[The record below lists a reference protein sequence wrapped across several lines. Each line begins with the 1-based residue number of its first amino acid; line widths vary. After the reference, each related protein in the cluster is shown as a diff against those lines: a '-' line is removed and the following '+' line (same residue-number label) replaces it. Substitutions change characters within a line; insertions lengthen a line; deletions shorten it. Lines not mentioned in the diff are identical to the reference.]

1 MSKKNEVNS
10 CEAASDHKEQQGRL
24 QVGDLDYSEELSDEE
39 LEAVAGGFNLKLAHP
54 GPYLPAPMLRFVPP
68 DPY

>member
-10 CEAASDHKEQQGRL
+10 CEAASDHEEQQGRL
-24 QVGDLDYSEELSDEE
+24 QVGDLDYSVELSDEE
-39 LEAVAGGFNLKLAHP
+39 LEAVAGGFNPQPDPP
-54 GPYLPAPMLRFVPP
+54 GRYLRGISVAFVPP